1 MELRDVNDDLQTRYI
16 RTAASVFEFRANSES
31 GGVVEG
37 ILRYHPFLYDRET
50 YPSLEGEF
58 PGNVFL
64 SRSLL
69 ANKINCFFFSFIVFA
84 SELDFERKLMVNDLW
99 LLNLQL
105 L

>member
-1 MELRDVNDDLQTRYI
+1 MLYEKGKQPKRMELRDVNDDLQTRYI
-16 RTAASVFEFRANSES
+16 RTAASVFEFRAHAES

-69 ANKINCFFFSFIVFA
+69 VSKLFFFLSKC
-84 SELDFERKLMVNDLW
+84 LP
-99 LLNLQL
+99 LNLIL
-105 L
+105 KES

>member
-64 SRSLL
+64 SRSLI
-69 ANKINCFFFSFIVFA
+69 ANKLFFFLSKC
-84 SELDFERKLMVNDLW
+84 LP
-99 LLNLQL
+99 LNLIL
-105 L
+105 KGN